1 MKNPFSWL
9 ARLFGRRPRPE
20 PEAPAAAPA
29 PEAPPAAAARK
40 AARKAAA
47 AVRKA
52 PAPRP
57 RAARQPR
64 QYSPQRLTEVLR
76 GPHVSEKSVRL
87 AEGGQHTFEVAR
99 DASRAEI
106 RAAVERMFEVEVAE
120 VRVANVRGKR
130 KRDGARAAWRKAYV
144 RLAPGQAL
152 DTGEAA
158 A

>member
-1 MKNPFSWL
+1 MKNPFAFL
-9 ARLFGRRPRPE
+9 GRWFRRRGPE
-20 PEAPAAAPA
+20 PAA
-29 PEAPPAAAARK
+29 PEAPPP
-40 AARKAAA
+40 

-52 PAPRP
+52 EPRVRREPAPRP
-57 RAARQPR
+57 RPARRPK

-87 AEGGQHTFEVAR
+87 AEGEQHTFEVAR

-130 KRDGARAAWRKAYV
+130 KRDGVRAAWRKAYV
-144 RLAPGQAL
+144 RLAPGQTL
-152 DTGEAA
+152 DAGEAA

>member
-1 MKNPFSWL
+1 MKNLLSWFG
-9 ARLFGRRPRPE
+9 RLFGRRPKPE
-20 PEAPAAAPA
+20 PGAPAAAPA
-29 PEAPPAAAARK
+29 PEAPPAAAVRK
-40 AARKAAA
+40 AAP

-52 PAPRP
+52 PAPR
-57 RAARQPR
+57 RH
-64 QYSPQRLTEVLR
+64 SPQRLAEVLR

-152 DTGEAA
+152 DAGEAA

>member
-9 ARLFGRRPRPE
+9 GRLFGRRPRPK
-20 PEAPAAAPA
+20 PEAPAEAPA

-40 AARKAAA
+40 AAP
-47 AVRKA
+47 AVRKT
-52 PAPRP
+52 PAPRRP
-57 RAARQPR
+57 RRH
-64 QYSPQRLTEVLR
+64 SPQRLAEVLR

-152 DTGEAA
+152 DAGEAA

>member
-1 MKNPFSWL
+1 MKNLLSWFG
-9 ARLFGRRPRPE
+9 RLFGRRPRPE
-20 PEAPAAAPA
+20 PGAPAAAPA
-29 PEAPPAAAARK
+29 PEAPPAAAVRK
-40 AARKAAA
+40 AAP

-52 PAPRP
+52 PAPR
-57 RAARQPR
+57 RH
-64 QYSPQRLTEVLR
+64 SPQRLAEVLR

-152 DTGEAA
+152 DAGEAA

>member
-1 MKNPFSWL
+1 MKNLFRWL
-9 ARLFGRRPRPE
+9 GRLFGRRPRSE
-20 PEAPAAAPA
+20 PEAPAAAA
-29 PEAPPAAAARK
+29 PKAPPATAARK
-40 AARKAAA
+40 AAP
-47 AVRKA
+47 AVRKE

-57 RAARQPR
+57 RSAQRPR
-64 QYSPQRLTEVLR
+64 RHSPQRLAEVLR

-99 DASRAEI
+99 DASRAEV

-152 DTGEAA
+152 DAGEAA